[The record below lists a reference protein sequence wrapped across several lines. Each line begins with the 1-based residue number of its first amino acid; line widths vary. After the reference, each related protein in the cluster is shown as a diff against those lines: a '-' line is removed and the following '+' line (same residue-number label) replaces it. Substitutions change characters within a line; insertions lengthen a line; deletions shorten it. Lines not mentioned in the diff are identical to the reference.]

1 VWRSHHSQIKLEDPL
16 MALWK
21 ETPAPTPAPSGTPA
35 SASNTVTELH
45 KGPHG
50 SQDNDA
56 TRRLA
61 SSSPAPRPAGGESVI
76 AAELTIEGKIV
87 GSGDVRIA
95 GRFKGDVSV
104 DGNFRID
111 AGARLEGQVKAS
123 VVVVGGELQGNID
136 AAKHVDVLTT
146 GVIVGDVKAASIT
159 VAAGSRMRGH
169 VEFGWDDKHNA
180 SLKGATRPV

>member
-1 VWRSHHSQIKLEDPL
+1 

-21 ETPAPTPAPSGTPA
+21 ETPAPAPAPSSGAAASPA
-35 SASNTVTELH
+35 NTVTELH
-45 KGPHG
+45 KTSAPAAA
-50 SQDNDA
+50 DNDA
-56 TRRLA
+56 TRRLPP
-61 SSSPAPRPAGGESVI
+61 SSPGSAAKAGGESVI
-76 AAELTIEGKIV
+76 AADVTIEGKIV
-87 GSGDVRIA
+87 GGGDVRIA

-111 AGARLEGQVKAS
+111 SGARLEGQVKAS

-169 VEFGWDDKHNA
+169 VEFGWDDKHSGA
-180 SLKGATRPV
+180 VKGTSRPV

>member
-1 VWRSHHSQIKLEDPL
+1 

-21 ETPAPTPAPSGTPA
+21 ETPAPAPAPSGTPA
-35 SASNTVTELH
+35 ASGSTVTELH
-45 KGPHG
+45 KGPA
-50 SQDNDA
+50 SAQDNDA

-61 SSSPAPRPAGGESVI
+61 SAPKPSGGESVI
-76 AAELTIEGKIV
+76 GPELTIEGKIQ
-87 GSGDVRIA
+87 GGGDVRIA

-111 AGARLEGQVKAS
+111 SGARLEGQVKAS

-136 AAKHVDVLTT
+136 AAKHVDVLST

-169 VEFGWDDKHNA
+169 VEFGWDDKHGA
-180 SLKGATRPV
+180 AIKGATRQV

>member
-1 VWRSHHSQIKLEDPL
+1 

-21 ETPAPTPAPSGTPA
+21 ETPGPAPAQSGAAA
-35 SASNTVTELH
+35 SANAVTELY
-45 KGPHG
+45 KAPAAAPD
-50 SQDNDA
+50 SDA
-56 TRRLA
+56 TRRMPSTGGAPTA
-61 SSSPAPRPAGGESVI
+61 SGGETVI
-76 AAELTIEGKIV
+76 APGLTMEGKIAS
-87 GSGDVRIA
+87 GGDVRIA

-111 AGARLEGQVKAS
+111 SGGRLEGQVKAS

-136 AAKHVDVLTT
+136 AAKHVDLLTT

-169 VEFGWDDKHNA
+169 VEFGWDDKHTKVQPA
-180 SLKGATRPV
+180 RYE